1 MEKAVQYLQIF
12 RSSDGA
18 LVRPLRSAKATF
30 ATVGEEANAG
40 GAVPPGGPLTR
51 LLSVMMYSMLSSHAS
66 LCHKIDNFETLGN
79 HLYDIGVC
87 LVTY

>member
-1 MEKAVQYLQIF
+1 
-12 RSSDGA
+12 
-18 LVRPLRSAKATF
+18 VRPLRPAK

-51 LLSVMMYSMLSSHAS
+51 LLSVMMYTMLSSHAS

-87 LVTY
+87 LVTH